1 MPDDPSRSTSDDAL
15 AAAVVER
22 ARRVADAAQ
31 RAAADVRAEAERD
44 ARRIRESADA
54 EAAAALEE
62 ARRRVDAFA
71 EGRIRRIREA
81 GDSLIVAAD
90 ELAQRTRQAGRLQR
104 GIEDV
109 VAALAAAAEAVAAEA
124 GRPIVRLPGTG
135 NRPPG
140 DPSSE
145 VRRVAR
151 DLPRRPGA

>member
-1 MPDDPSRSTSDDAL
+1 VADDHSTPDDVL

-22 ARRVADAAQ
+22 ARRVADAAR
-31 RAAADVRAEAERD
+31 RAAAELRAEAERD
-44 ARRIRESADA
+44 AERIRARADA
-54 EAAAALEE
+54 EAAAALEQ

-81 GDSLIVAAD
+81 GDALIAAAD
-90 ELAQRTRQAGRLQR
+90 ELARRTRQSSRLQH

-109 VAALAAAAEAVAAEA
+109 MGALAAAAEAIAAEA

-135 NRPPG
+135 SRRPG

-151 DLPRRPGA
+151 ELPRRPGE

>member
-1 MPDDPSRSTSDDAL
+1 VAEDPRTTDDAL
-15 AAAVVER
+15 AGAVVER
-22 ARRVADAAQ
+22 ARRVAEAAQ
-31 RAAADVRAEAERD
+31 RAAADARAAAERD
-44 ARRIRESADA
+44 AERIREQAEA

-81 GDSLIVAAD
+81 GDALIVAAD
-90 ELAQRTRQAGRLQR
+90 ELAQRTRQSARLQR

-109 VAALAAAAEAVAAEA
+109 VGALAAAAEAIAAEA

-135 NRPPG
+135 DRRPG
-140 DPSSE
+140 DAPSE

-151 DLPRRPGA
+151 ELPRRPGD